1 MLISRPQQNIFT
13 VGIMGKERDIRELST
28 TPEPEDGTDYQALN
42 SLDRPKVLG
51 QAEADNDK
59 PTPAQEG
66 KGANDHTAVPVV
78 SVGELSEQGFRALCR
93 EAMVDSRSIDP
104 DAFLFEILVRLRT
117 RAGDPEARGRIPVE
131 YETTSG
137 ETYWRAIE
145 ELAKGRFKAD
155 YDVRGILTEAIQENT
170 KLKEL

>member
-1 MLISRPQQNIFT
+1 MLISRPQPNTFT
-13 VGIMGKERDIRELST
+13 AGTMGKERDIRELST

-42 SLDRPKVLG
+42 SLGRPKVLG

-59 PTPAQEG
+59 LTPAQEG
-66 KGANDHTAVPVV
+66 KEANDHTAGTAV
-78 SVGELSEQGFRALCR
+78 SVGELSEQDFRALCR
-93 EAMVDSRSIDP
+93 DAMADTRSIDP
-104 DAFLFEILVRLRT
+104 DALLFEILVRLRT
-117 RAGDPEARGRIPVE
+117 RAGDPEARGRVPVE

-145 ELAKGRFKAD
+145 ELAKGRFRAD

-170 KLKEL
+170 ALKEL